1 MKSSTDVERGDPKQR
16 PPKWPVQRTPSLQ
29 RPHIRSTSEGP
40 VFMITTLNAVTYN
53 SGVTVHLTEEDV
65 RNFHAL
71 PP

>member
-1 MKSSTDVERGDPKQR
+1 
-16 PPKWPVQRTPSLQ
+16 
-29 RPHIRSTSEGP
+29 
-40 VFMITTLNAVTYN
+40 MITTLNAVTYN